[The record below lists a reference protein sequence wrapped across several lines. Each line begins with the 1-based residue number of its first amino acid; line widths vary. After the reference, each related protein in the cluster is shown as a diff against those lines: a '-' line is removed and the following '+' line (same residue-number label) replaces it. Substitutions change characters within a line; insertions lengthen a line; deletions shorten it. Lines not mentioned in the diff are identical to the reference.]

1 MTQEMI
7 QIDMRL
13 LRAAARGCQKD
24 VEQAI
29 ADGANINARDY
40 NGQTPLH
47 LACSRNHLPLVDRLL
62 QLGARDDLE
71 DSAGMTAQSVPSH
84 KRRCSAAATVKK
96 PIRQNL
102 CRRCQ
107 SGLSSNAEDALNSNF
122 PRIIAEAMMQTKR
135 MTAVSK
141 PSVSLLFLDVVGF
154 SDMRGSVEPVK
165 VLNLLDRLFG
175 AFDTLAAEHGVE
187 RIDIVD
193 GCYIVAANF
202 SSHQP
207 ADHAVRLA
215 RFALAAVR
223 TAASTA
229 VDAQTPRLGTVQ
241 LMAGMHCGAVCG
253 SVVGAHGGRKHTL
266 HGDAVNVASRMES
279 HGAPGAVQCSAA
291 AAALIEAQGGC
302 SRGGLLL
309 TQREEVVEVKGV
321 GRMRTAWLSHS
332 AAGLPTPGA
341 CLGHASPA
349 CCEILESNPAA
360 PCPRSPGMPPVGC
373 GFGVVESCF
382 DCMKS

>member
-1 MTQEMI
+1 MHEMI
-7 QIDMRL
+7 QIEMRL

-62 QLGARDDLE
+62 QLGARDDLQ

-84 KRRCSAAATVKK
+84 KRRCSATATVKK

-102 CRRCQ
+102 CRRCR

-154 SDMRGSVEPVK
+154 SEMRGSMQPIK

-175 AFDTLAAEHGVE
+175 AFDTLATEHGVE

-229 VDAQTPRLGTVQ
+229 VDTQTPRLGTVQ

-302 SRGGLLL
+302 SRGGLRL
-309 TQREEVVEVKGV
+309 TQREEEVDVKGV

-341 CLGHASPA
+341 GPGHASPA
-349 CCEILESNPAA
+349 CCGMSESTPAA
-360 PCPRSPGMPPVGC
+360 PCPMGPGLPPVGC
-373 GFGVVESCF
+373 GVDVSESCF
-382 DCMKS
+382 D

>member
-1 MTQEMI
+1 MTQEEI
-7 QIDMRL
+7 EMRL
-13 LRAAARGCQKD
+13 LRAAARGSQYE

-29 ADGANINARDY
+29 ADGADINARDY
-40 NGQTPLH
+40 SGQTPLH
-47 LACSRNHLPLVDRLL
+47 LAFSRNHQALVDRLL
-62 QLGARDDLE
+62 QLGARDDLQ
-71 DSAGMTAQSVPSH
+71 DSDGLTAQSDSTH
-84 KRRCSAAATVKK
+84 KGRCPVSNIMK
-96 PIRQNL
+96 PVCPNA
-102 CRRCQ
+102 CRRCR
-107 SGLSSNAEDALNSNF
+107 SCISSNAEDALHSNF
-122 PRIIAEAMMQTKR
+122 PRIVAEAMMQTKR

-141 PSVSLLFLDVVGF
+141 PSVSLLFLDVVDF
-154 SDMRGSVEPVK
+154 SDMRGSMDPVK
-165 VLNLLDRLFG
+165 VLSLLGRLFG
-175 AFDTLAAEHGVE
+175 AFDTLAAQHCVE
-187 RIDIVD
+187 RVDIVD

-229 VDAQTPRLGTVQ
+229 VDTQTPRLGTVQ

-302 SRGGLLL
+302 SRGGLRL
-309 TQREEVVEVKGV
+309 TQREEEVDVKGV

-332 AAGLPTPGA
+332 DEVLPNPGA
-341 CLGHASPA
+341 GPCRPSPT
-349 CCEILESNPAA
+349 CCWMSESLPAV
-360 PCPRSPGMPPVGC
+360 PCPKSPGLPPVGC
-373 GFGVVESCF
+373 GNVCPPILI
-382 DCMKS
+382 K